1 MRRLLLCIV
10 CCCCTLLLLSATTNR
25 NAITAFKLSNVS
37 ERQTT
42 YMVYTATAEYPLD
55 NTSAIAGMSISG
67 RSQLNSDTSL
77 VRVLLV
83 DNQGKSYLVYEDFY
97 LTASNMDFQDMAFE
111 TAYLDSVVPNQLKI
125 IIRDAT
131 FYLNDIAYDYA
142 DEALTRNSLSVRKA
156 LAKQQ
161 QQTQEEYMIDR
172 WNEYNEANNALW
184 FAGRTVLSSL
194 PYETKKSVLEAT
206 NDAYQSDGL
215 EYYVGGIFYMRSY
228 DDSSKNRFIVDSI
241 PISVIPSY
249 NTYVESFDWR
259 NRHGRNWMTSIKN
272 QLEPVQIDSVGNGGC
287 WAFAACA
294 TVEAKINLQFNQLL
308 EYDLSEQELGSCTTG
323 NLFLKQITKGADGKF
338 DTIHG
343 GGYASQAF
351 NHMKRNGIVT
361 EDCMPFQNNEYVP
374 CDSKCDNP
382 TELITIEKYTNKSKL
397 YSFYDQDTLKHY
409 LINYGPFY
417 GAVHNGW
424 LGHAMCLCGY
434 GTLQIGDSV
443 MNLVQGAKPKIKY
456 IEEGNSLIGKTYWIY
471 KNSYGI
477 NHAESF
483 DGYFNVIFQ
492 DETFQSSFAAITSKV
507 HSRVYNSDDVV
518 CEDRDGDGYY
528 FWGLGEKPA
537 HCPRCA
543 PDEPDGDDSNPNLT
557 VMNEY
562 GQFLSMPPLAETIVF
577 TNTTWNTND
586 TLCGDV
592 YIQDNATLTV
602 VDASITLHPLSHIL
616 VEEGTTLIVDNS
628 TIINA
633 EIIVQDGGSLILRN
647 NGIIQQGEDDKV
659 DIQLG
664 GTLQIISGEIRIS
677 E

>member
-1 MRRLLLCIV
+1 MKRLLLFIV
-10 CCCCTLLLLSATTNR
+10 CCCYSLLLMAATTNR
-25 NAITAFKLSNVS
+25 NAIAAFKLSNVS
-37 ERQTT
+37 ERQATS
-42 YMVYTATAEYPLD
+42 MVYTATAEYPLD
-55 NTSAIAGMSISG
+55 SSSIIEGLSISG

-77 VRVLLV
+77 VRILLV

-97 LTASNMDFQDMAFE
+97 LTASNMEFQDMAFE

-142 DEALTRNSLSVRKA
+142 SETQTRNSVLDRKA
-156 LAKQQ
+156 LAKLQ

-194 PYETKKSVLEAT
+194 PYETKKSVLGAT

-228 DDSSKNRFIVDSI
+228 DDSSTNSSIVDSI
-241 PISVIPSY
+241 PTSIIPSY
-249 NTYVESFDWR
+249 NAYVESFDWR

-351 NHMKRNGIVT
+351 AHMRLNGIVT
-361 EDCMPFQNNEYVP
+361 EECMPFQNNEYVP
-374 CDSKCDNP
+374 CNNKCDIP
-382 TELITIEKYTNKSKL
+382 TDIITINQYKYRNSHN
-397 YSFYDQDTLKHY
+397 QDTLKHY
-409 LINYGPFY
+409 LINHGPFY
-417 GAVHNGW
+417 GTVHNKW

-443 MNLVQGAKPKIKY
+443 MNLAQGAKPKIKY

-471 KNSYGI
+471 KNSAGL
-477 NHAESF
+477 NNADDF
-483 DGYFNVIFQ
+483 DGYFCVIFEK
-492 DETFQSSFAAITSKV
+492 DSFQSSFTIINSTIQ
-507 HSRVYNSDDVV
+507 SRVYNSDDVV

-537 HCPRCA
+537 HCPSCA
-543 PDEPDGDDSNPNLT
+543 PDTPDGDDSNPNLT

-562 GQFLSMPPLAETIVF
+562 GQFLPMINRTESIIF

-592 YIQDNATLTV
+592 YIQDNATLTIAN
-602 VDASITLHPLSHIL
+602 ASITLHPLSHIL
-616 VEEGTTLIVDNS
+616 VEEGATLIVDNA
-628 TIINA
+628 TIVNA
-633 EIIVQDGGSLILRN
+633 EIIVQDGGSLIIQN

-664 GTLQIISGEIRIS
+664 GTLEIESGEIRIS

>member
-1 MRRLLLCIV
+1 MKRLLLSIV
-10 CCCCTLLLLSATTNR
+10 CCCCTLLLLAATTNR
-25 NAITAFKLSNVS
+25 NALAAFKLSNIS
-37 ERQTT
+37 ERQNTNT
-42 YMVYTATAEYPLD
+42 VYTSTSEFPLD
-55 NTSAIAGMSISG
+55 NMYAIYGLSISG
-67 RSQLNSDTSL
+67 HSQVNSDTSL

-97 LTASNMDFQDMAFE
+97 LTASNMAFQDMAFE
-111 TAYLDSVVPNQLKI
+111 TAYLDSVTPDKLKI

-131 FYLNDIAYDYA
+131 LYLNDVSFSYG
-142 DEALTRNSLSVRKA
+142 DEAVIRNSGMDRKV
-156 LAKQQ
+156 LAKTQ

-172 WNEYNEANNALW
+172 WNEYNEANNELW
-184 FAGRTVLSSL
+184 FAGKTALSGLS
-194 PYETKKSVLEAT
+194 YESKKAALGAT
-206 NDAYQSDGL
+206 SDAYQSDGL
-215 EYYVGGIFYMRSY
+215 EYYVGGIYVMRSY
-228 DDSSKNRFIVDSI
+228 DDVDNRAIEDTLPSI
-241 PISVIPSY
+241 SLPSY

-259 NRHGRNWMTSIKN
+259 NRHGRNWMTSVKN
-272 QLEPVQIDSVGNGGC
+272 QKEPIQHDSLGNGGC

-294 TVEAKINLQFNQLL
+294 TVEAKMNLQFNQLL
-308 EYDLSEQELGSCTTG
+308 EYDLSEQELGSCTSG
-323 NLFLKQITKGADGKF
+323 KLFTLRIEQRADGTN
-338 DTIHG
+338 DTIRG

-382 TELITIEKYTNKSKL
+382 TDLITIEKYTNKSKL

-443 MNLVQGAKPKIKY
+443 MNLAQGAKPKIKY

-471 KNSYGI
+471 KNSAGL
-477 NHAESF
+477 NNADDF
-483 DGYFNVIFQ
+483 DGYFCVIFEK
-492 DETFQSSFAAITSKV
+492 DSFQSSFAAITSM
-507 HSRVYNSDDVV
+507 VYSQVYDSTDVI

-537 HCPRCA
+537 HCPSCA
-543 PDEPDGDDSNPNLT
+543 PDTPDGDDSDPTLT
-557 VMNEY
+557 VMDKY
-562 GQFLSMPPLAETIVF
+562 GNFLPQNINNDEIIVSDV
-577 TNTTWNTND
+577 TWSVND

-592 YIQDNATLTV
+592 YIQDNATLTITN
-602 VDASITLHPLSHIL
+602 ASTTLHPLSHIL
-616 VEEGTTLIVDNS
+616 VEEGAILIVDNA
-628 TIINA
+628 TIVNA
-633 EIIVQDGGSLILRN
+633 EIIVQDGGSLIIRN
-647 NGIIQQGEDDKV
+647 NGLIQQGEDDKV

>member
-1 MRRLLLCIV
+1 MKRLLIYVV
-10 CCCCTLLLLSATTNR
+10 CCCYSLLLMAATNR
-25 NAITAFKLSNVS
+25 NAISAFKLLDISDRQNTNIEYTSTS
-37 ERQTT
+37 EF
-42 YMVYTATAEYPLD
+42 PLND
-55 NTSAIAGMSISG
+55 MPAIYGLSISG
-67 RSQLNSDTSL
+67 HSQLNSDTSL

-97 LTASNMDFQDMAFE
+97 LTASNMAFQDMAFE
-111 TAYLDSVVPNQLKI
+111 TAYLDSVTPEKLKI

-131 FYLNDIAYDYA
+131 LYLNDVSYHYE
-142 DEALTRNSLSVRKA
+142 DESLTRNSGLNRTV
-156 LAKQQ
+156 LAKTQ

-172 WNEYNEANNALW
+172 WNEYIEANDGLW
-184 FAGRTVLSSL
+184 FAGKTALSGLS
-194 PYETKKSVLEAT
+194 YESKKAALGAT
-206 NDAYQSDGL
+206 SDAYQSDGL
-215 EYYVGGIFYMRSY
+215 EYYVGGIYVMRSY
-228 DDSSKNRFIVDSI
+228 DDVDNRAIEDTLPSI
-241 PISVIPSY
+241 SLPSY

-259 NRHGRNWMTSIKN
+259 NRHGRNWMTSVKN
-272 QLEPVQIDSVGNGGC
+272 QREPIQHDSLGNGGC

-294 TVEAKINLQFNQLL
+294 TVEAKMNLQFNQLL
-308 EYDLSEQELGSCTTG
+308 EYDLSEQELGSCTSG
-323 NLFLKQITKGADGKF
+323 KLFTLRIEQRADGTN
-338 DTIHG
+338 DTIRG
-343 GGYASQAF
+343 GGNASQAF

-382 TELITIEKYTNKSKL
+382 TDLITIEKYTNKSKL

-443 MNLVQGAKPKIKY
+443 MNLAQGAKPKIKY

-471 KNSYGI
+471 KNSAGL
-477 NHAESF
+477 NNADDF
-483 DGYFNVIFQ
+483 DGYFCVIFEK
-492 DETFQSSFAAITSKV
+492 DSFQSSFAAITSM
-507 HSRVYNSDDVV
+507 VYSQVYDSTDVI

-537 HCPRCA
+537 HCPSCA
-543 PDEPDGDDSNPNLT
+543 PDTPDGDDSDPTLT
-557 VMNEY
+557 VMDKY
-562 GQFLSMPPLAETIVF
+562 GNFLPQNINNDEIIVSDV
-577 TNTTWNTND
+577 TWSVND

-592 YIQDNATLTV
+592 YVQNNATLTITS
-602 VDASITLHPLSHIL
+602 ANITLHPLSHIL
-616 VEEGTTLIVDNS
+616 IEDSATLVVDNGM
-628 TIINA
+628 IVNA
-633 EIIVQDGGSLILRN
+633 EIIVNSGGSLIIRN